1 LDTRL
6 EINNKTGEKKLLTLG
21 GNCIDPSKYIP
32 NTLSAG
38 GNVSV
43 VGYCATTDADV
54 GGKFARGPLLSP
66 TWISFKAHSPIVGWP
81 SISIDGAFHDFK
93 VGETCAFNA
102 QGEIFEA
109 TRRTDLSGAKDMVL
123 TWVNATTLP
132 GC

>member
-1 LDTRL
+1 M
-6 EINNKTGEKKLLTLG
+6 
-21 GNCIDPSKYIP
+21 
-32 NTLSAG
+32 
-38 GNVSV
+38 SV
-43 VGYCATTDADV
+43 VVDCAATDADV
-54 GGKFARGPLLSP
+54 GGAFAGGPLLDP

-81 SISIDGAFHDFK
+81 SISIDGAFHDFA